1 MNIAVLG
8 SGYVGLVSGLCLSQA
23 GHNIRCIDINK
34 AVVQAINK
42 GKPKFYEKGLE
53 DLLKSELKSNRFF
66 ALRKLDDLDIEI
78 DIIII
83 AVGTP
88 SNNNGDIDLSF
99 IKNASKNIAHYI
111 KEVKNHVSI
120 VVKSTVL
127 PGTTDTLI
135 KNILEKESSKK
146 LGEFGLGM
154 NPEFLREG
162 NAIYDFLNADRIIIG
177 WEDEKTKIRL
187 ENLYK
192 PWTCEK
198 ITVNTRT
205 AEFIKYTNNC
215 FLALQVS
222 TTNEIANLAY
232 EVGGVDIQEIMSGL
246 YLDHRWNPKVEGKR
260 INPKILTYLKAGCG
274 FGGSCFPKDLKALR
288 NFGKR
293 KGIEM
298 QILESILE
306 VNNTQWLK
314 LIKIIKKI
322 KNLKKLNLLILGLSF
337 KEDTDDVR
345 ESPAIKIIPE
355 LRKSVNKIYA
365 HDPRGIEN
373 FKDIID
379 SSEALEYTKSW
390 EKKLKICEVIVILT
404 NWNEYKKLEQIDLR
418 KKILIDPRRF
428 IDRNLISTKQ
438 YFSIGLNI

>member
-8 SGYVGLVSGLCLSQA
+8 SGYVGLVTGLCLSKA
-23 GHNIRCIDINK
+23 GHNIRCIDINEAIVK
-34 AVVQAINK
+34 GINK

-53 DLLKSELKSNRFF
+53 DLLKSELKTNRFF
-66 ALRKLDDLDIEI
+66 ALRKLDDLDIAV
-78 DIIII
+78 DMIII

-99 IKNASKNIAHYI
+99 IKNVSKKIAHYI
-111 KEVKNHVSI
+111 KKVKNHVSI

-162 NAIYDFLNADRIIIG
+162 NAIYDFLDADRIVIG

-198 ITVNTRT
+198 IIVNTRT

-322 KNLKKLNLLILGLSF
+322 KNLKKLNLIILGLSF

-355 LRKSVNKIYA
+355 LRNSVKKIYA
-365 HDPRGIEN
+365 HDPKGIEN

-379 SSEALEYTKSW
+379 SSEALEYTKNW
-390 EKKLKICEVIVILT
+390 EEKLKICEVIVILT

-428 IDRNLISTKQ
+428 IDRNLIHTKQ